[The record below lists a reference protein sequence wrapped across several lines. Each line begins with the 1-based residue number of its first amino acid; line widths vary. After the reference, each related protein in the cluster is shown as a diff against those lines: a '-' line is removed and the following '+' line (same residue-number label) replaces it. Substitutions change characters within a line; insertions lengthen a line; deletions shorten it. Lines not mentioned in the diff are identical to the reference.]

1 MHLAELAR
9 MGAKVR
15 REGGVAIIEGVK
27 ELKGAPVMASD
38 LRASVALVM
47 AGVVARGRTEVRRI
61 YHLDRGYE
69 GIDQKLIALGA
80 RVRREQDKVVSDD
93 SSSE

>member
-1 MHLAELAR
+1 VSSVRDIVFPDRFMHLAKLAR

-15 REGGVAIIEGVK
+15 REGGVAVIEGVT

-47 AGVVARGRTEVRRI
+47 AGIVGKGQTEVRRI
-61 YHLDRGYE
+61 YHLD
-69 GIDQKLIALGA
+69 
-80 RVRREQDKVVSDD
+80 
-93 SSSE
+93 